1 MAKPRGSERRT
12 SSVDEHQTPL
22 CVEFHRTIELIGK
35 RWTGAVLAVLMQGPR
50 RFNELLNAVPGLS
63 DRLLTE
69 RLRELEDN
77 SIVER
82 RVFAERPVRIEYA
95 LTPAGLDLDQ
105 LIKVI
110 TTWGQKWRPQTGQ
123 GSPKAQE
130 GGYVDPR
137 KKTSSRRSAI
147 LSR

>member
-1 MAKPRGSERRT
+1 MAKRQVSERST
-12 SSVDEHQTPL
+12 SSVDPYQTPL

-50 RFNELLNAVPGLS
+50 RFNELLNTVPGLS

-77 SIVER
+77 GIVER
-82 RVFAERPVRIEYA
+82 RIFAERPVRIEYA

-110 TTWGQKWRPQTGQ
+110 TAWGQKWRPEPSQ
-123 GSPKAQE
+123 GSAKAQE
-130 GGYVDPR
+130 GRHVASR
-137 KKTSSRRSAI
+137 KKAPSRRSA
-147 LSR
+147 